1 MTRPAPR
8 DALRLAVTPRWLA
21 AAGIV
26 VLLAVAA
33 ALLGRWQ
40 WDRTQDILAAERA
53 ALSQAIPVEQAV
65 DPQGSVTLPPES
77 IGRPV
82 LLAGE
87 YVPDLQVA
95 VTNREHEGQPG
106 VWIVT
111 GLRLADGRLA
121 AVLRGWLPDAEAP
134 GAAAPMGDVMVTGV
148 LQPDETFYADA
159 EVPVGTVASIA
170 HDRLAALWGDVVLP
184 GFVVLESQE
193 PALPP
198 SPVPVMPTVQTSDVP
213 FPLQNFVYAFQ
224 WWLFALFGVVV
235 YLRWLWLETR
245 RSHDPAGDAP
255 AGEVQASTPI
265 R

>member
-1 MTRPAPR
+1 
-8 DALRLAVTPRWLA
+8 
-21 AAGIV
+21 
-26 VLLAVAA
+26 VAA

-111 GLRLADGRLA
+111 GLRLPTAGWRPCCGGGYRMPRPPGRRHRWA
-121 AVLRGWLPDAEAP
+121 
-134 GAAAPMGDVMVTGV
+134 
-148 LQPDETFYADA
+148 
-159 EVPVGTVASIA
+159 
-170 HDRLAALWGDVVLP
+170 
-184 GFVVLESQE
+184 
-193 PALPP
+193 
-198 SPVPVMPTVQTSDVP
+198 TS
-213 FPLQNFVYAFQ
+213 
-224 WWLFALFGVVV
+224 W
-235 YLRWLWLETR
+235 
-245 RSHDPAGDAP
+245 
-255 AGEVQASTPI
+255 
-265 R
+265 